1 MTIALGGETN
11 FFGNIEIEEHSF
23 TMKTVGDA
31 MLLRDHIINML
42 EQADVEHEDEELKKR
57 LMTGCWV

>member
-1 MTIALGGETN
+1 
-11 FFGNIEIEEHSF
+11 
-23 TMKTVGDA
+23 MKTVGDA

-57 LMTGCWV
+57 LMTGCWVQFFNIITIAAVTIVKAIQL